1 MYCNIRIPRFANQ
14 LGDSSSALLYES
26 PVLKIKTCCEFYPC
40 WFRIVCLFRNCK
52 NGGGDKQSKFLNL
65 ETIDEHPQMK
75 FFETSHWESHKWF
88 HIAY

>member
-1 MYCNIRIPRFANQ
+1 MIEFDHYQSQNSGRAQNTYLVTLHGQLKGISTYKIIRLIP
-14 LGDSSSALLYES
+14 LM
-26 PVLKIKTCCEFYPC
+26 KK
-40 WFRIVCLFRNCK
+40 
-52 NGGGDKQSKFLNL
+52 GGDKQSKFLNL